1 MDASRA
7 CPEPFR
13 PAALLLAALMAG
25 CAPQACLLPAQ
36 QSMMEIDLYF
46 GRAIAGHA
54 PVSEAEWA
62 RFAGQE
68 VAANFPDGFT
78 VIDANGQWLNA
89 ATHHAAREATKLV
102 QIVTPGSPDLGRRVQ
117 AVIDAYKARF
127 KQDSVGVVSMPR
139 CAAF

>member
-13 PAALLLAALMAG
+13 PAALLLAALLAG
-25 CAPQACLLPAQ
+25 CAPQACLLPSQ

-46 GRAIAGHA
+46 GRDMRGHA
-54 PVSEAEWA
+54 PVTEAEWA
-62 RFAGQE
+62 RFIGTEIATR
-68 VAANFPDGFT
+68 FPDGFT

-102 QIVTPGSPDLGRRVQ
+102 QIVTLGSPDLGRRVQ

-127 KQDSVGVVSMPR
+127 RQDSVGVVASPR